1 MPEYTLA
8 DEPADDVSAA
18 FDLLSD
24 ARRRGVL
31 YAAERG
37 EQTTV
42 EELAERIST
51 WLSDGEGARRDS
63 SVRLSL
69 IHTHLPKLADAG
81 VVEYDRERGT
91 VELAGGATDLE
102 PYLACV
108 RGSEPT
114 PASHRRLSELNA

>member
-42 EELAERIST
+42 EELADQIAS
-51 WLSDGEGARRDS
+51 WLDDAEGDSCGS

-102 PYLACV
+102 PFLTCV
-108 RGSEPT
+108 RGAEPK
-114 PASHRRLSELNA
+114 PASHRRISELNA

>member
-1 MPEYTLA
+1 MPEHTLA
-8 DEPADDVSAA
+8 DEPADDVSTA

-42 EELAERIST
+42 EELADQIAS
-51 WLSDGEGARRDS
+51 WLDDAEGDSRSS

-102 PYLACV
+102 RYLTCV
-108 RGSEPT
+108 RGAEPG
-114 PASHRRLSELNA
+114 PASHRRISELNA